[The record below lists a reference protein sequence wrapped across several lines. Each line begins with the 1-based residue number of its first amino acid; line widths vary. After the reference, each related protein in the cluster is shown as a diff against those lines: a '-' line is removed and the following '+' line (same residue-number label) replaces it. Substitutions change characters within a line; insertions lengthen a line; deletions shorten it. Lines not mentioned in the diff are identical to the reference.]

1 MSNTGDVLC
10 GDHAFVLRIV
20 VPPLPSSIASNR
32 TTRPLRLAQNT
43 FVPLRSI
50 AIDVI
55 ASPSP
60 SSRASAVVVDVVAA
74 SPRRVVDRVS
84 DTPPSRVAHA
94 YTTSSARVSRR
105 AARAVGARVS
115 RPSPSPSF
123 VPSPSPPP
131 SRAGVAIAIG
141 APRPT

>member
-1 MSNTGDVLC
+1 MRKMLDTLTLQVNVLL
-10 GDHAFVLRIV
+10 GVATPHDEV
-20 VPPLPSSIASNR
+20 VVRVCSPGGGVSDYGLAAAQL
-32 TTRPLRLAQNT
+32 LRL
-43 FVPLRSI
+43 
-50 AIDVI
+50 
-55 ASPSP
+55 
-60 SSRASAVVVDVVAA
+60 RAAGVNLTACVDVVAA

-105 AARAVGARVS
+105 AARAFGARVS